1 MLGSEHEIGHLV
13 QSGLFFYPAVAHQR
27 GCTADVIS
35 LKAQFPAIPSGHG
48 HRLAGGHSVFEELR
62 RAMDSLG
69 EVLAWPEESYG
80 QRPGVWLQQLDDR
93 LGVVC
98 SIVHRLPPPGLLLIW
113 GTLGIIPAVGPARL
127 GSVRPL
133 AGSEISGDHG
143 RRSPPRGRF
152 SGVAVGGEV

>member
-1 MLGSEHEIGHLV
+1 
-13 QSGLFFYPAVAHQR
+13 
-27 GCTADVIS
+27 
-35 LKAQFPAIPSGHG
+35 
-48 HRLAGGHSVFEELR
+48 
-62 RAMDSLG
+62 MDSLG
-69 EVLAWPEESYG
+69 GVLAWPEESYG

-133 AGSEISGDHG
+133 AGSETSGDHG
-143 RRSPPRGRF
+143 RRSCPGRGF
-152 SGVAVGGEV
+152 SSVAVVGRV